1 MDGQDE
7 QDKDQ
12 KQDKYSRFRAKPM
25 DPYLRGQRN
34 ITLTNH
40 DRNS

>member
-12 KQDKYSRFRAKPM
+12 EQDKCSLFRAKPM
-25 DPYLRGQRN
+25 DPYLCSLRN
-34 ITLTNH
+34 VTLIV
-40 DRNS
+40 